1 MKNEYDP
8 VKVLNKVKFLNE
20 AAIKCRY
27 DLMNI
32 NRFYDSKGI
41 KFKKNNFLP
50 YIHNQFDK
58 DIADY
63 GSKMKNSSYKD
74 LKSKAE
80 FIVDKIHRSS
90 IFEKLNNIDQTALGV
105 SGNIKKVRRS
115 EIFTQNKFSPKGL
128 LDLVKNE

>member
-50 YIHNQFDK
+50 YIHNQVDK

-63 GSKMKNSSYKD
+63 GTKMKNSSYLD
-74 LKSKAE
+74 LKSNAE

-90 IFEKLNNIDQTALGV
+90 ILEKLNNIDQRPPSAQRPST
-105 SGNIKKVRRS
+105 S
-115 EIFTQNKFSPKGL
+115 
-128 LDLVKNE
+128 